1 MDDFQRI
8 DGLLSEFRRHLR
20 ASGLARGSTLH
31 REDFDNVIVLRIDT
45 FEYGWREYRLT
56 HHEIM
61 MGGHDAVRHW
71 LETIDHDVRARAFRH
86 DWATNRYEA
95 SPRMD
100 MWTTGADRAD
110 WDCDEPRFP
119 QADKRAADLFL
130 LTAGEKAF
138 DTLQK
143 GEPLP
148 LTGSQG
154 TAYTLHKRASFCVER
169 MKDGASLCAVVP
181 GVPLWDHLLGI
192 KLMIENDEP
201 RFLKI
206 ANVARSASRDYW
218 RYYPTPQRT

>member
-71 LETIDHDVRARAFRH
+71 LETIDHDVRARAGA
-86 DWATNRYEA
+86 DWVTRRYEA
-95 SPRMD
+95 STRMVVG
-100 MWTTGADRAD
+100 TTWAGYVMDDLGYA
-110 WDCDEPRFP
+110 PPHNP

-130 LTAGEKAF
+130 LTAGKWAF
-138 DTLQK
+138 DKLQK

-148 LTGSQG
+148 LVGSQG

-169 MKDGASLCAVVP
+169 VRDGASLCAVVP

-201 RFLKI
+201 KFLKT
-206 ANVARSASRDYW
+206 ANVARSLS
-218 RYYPTPQRT
+218 PQRT